1 MSSCVNNSGN
11 SSTGWQ
17 LRNERP
23 RRSLSICC
31 TRGSKAGLPVGTTLL
46 IFGIRHAYAQGTA
59 ERELIKQYEFMA
71 RIFAN
76 ARYRL
81 DAESKPEQKRQ
92 ILLALGKPALGEHA
106 QWIMMYRDRSVD
118 QTDIWRLGSG
128 GG

>member
-1 MSSCVNNSGN
+1 
-11 SSTGWQ
+11 
-17 LRNERP
+17 
-23 RRSLSICC
+23 
-31 TRGSKAGLPVGTTLL
+31 
-46 IFGIRHAYAQGTA
+46 
-59 ERELIKQYEFMA
+59 MA

-92 ILLALGKPALGEHA
+92 ILLALGKSALGEHA